1 MLLCQVNQRQ
11 SRALWYYT
19 FYESIEGSVYP
30 IPTRSLQQRES
41 TFRSSPHI
49 TYISIYFPSVIS
61 RKPSIISPANLDA
74 IRPAEGDITPTTPIT
89 TTPSQDLNL
98 PNPDQITF
106 TTTNQETFASPI
118 TSERDKE
125 DNPLTSLACA
135 SGLPERYINPLFHF
149 SPRSSLSFS
158 FFPFLPQLTLA

>member
-1 MLLCQVNQRQ
+1 M
-11 SRALWYYT
+11 
-19 FYESIEGSVYP
+19 
-30 IPTRSLQQRES
+30 
-41 TFRSSPHI
+41 
-49 TYISIYFPSVIS
+49 S

-74 IRPAEGDITPTTPIT
+74 RSAPLTGTSPTTPIT

-135 SGLPERYINPLFHF
+135 SGLPE
-149 SPRSSLSFS
+149 S
-158 FFPFLPQLTLA
+158 FFFFSLDTARGPVV